1 MGLYIYINESDR
13 NRFKTVKDKYLNEE
27 FKEALKH
34 DNSLLI
40 SSYDVFTKRF
50 WKPDLV
56 ETRYQ
61 IYHDVEPNKP
71 AYQAYQQ
78 GSASGK
84 KEVIIAYLHGII
96 NGSIAKDR

>member
-1 MGLYIYINESDR
+1 MYISESDR
-13 NRFKTVKDKYLNEE
+13 KRFKTVQDKYLNEE
-27 FKEALKH
+27 FQEALKH

-40 SSYDVFTKRF
+40 SSYYVFTKRF

-61 IYHDVEPNKP
+61 IYHDVYPNKP

-78 GSASGK
+78 SSACGK
-84 KEVIIAYLHGII
+84 KEVVIAYLHGII
-96 NGSIAKDR
+96 NGSTAKDNKD